1 MIGAVLKRLLDG
13 NKRVQEAACS
23 AIATLEE
30 EAGARGQLTAAR
42 VDTILQHL
50 LHAFGHYQRK
60 NLRILYDALG
70 SLADQVPPS
79 SPHLALRCAETK
91 PGRSLGQGSRKDV

>member
-23 AIATLEE
+23 AVATLEE
-30 EAGARGQLTAAR
+30 EAGARNQLTAAR

-50 LHAFGHYQRK
+50 LHAFNHYQRK

-70 SLADQVPPS
+70 TLADQV
-79 SPHLALRCAETK
+79 
-91 PGRSLGQGSRKDV
+91 GSVKRRLLKWVRIRDRA